1 VIGKLKFVDDY
12 FSNKIRHFILTNKE
26 PNRSRVPLHIAAL
39 NGNKHFCTM
48 IVKEA
53 TMMEV
58 NILDEIID
66 LPDRDGLTPLYLL
79 CEKGFLKEEDT
90 GNED

>member
-1 VIGKLKFVDDY
+1 
-12 FSNKIRHFILTNKE
+12 
-26 PNRSRVPLHIAAL
+26 
-39 NGNKHFCTM
+39 M